1 MNASSSFH
9 LIMESNA
16 STTTG
21 NPDAAGIHPCALL
34 LPDGV
39 SCLQLNGHKAPE
51 IHPGGKGSTAGLILE
66 PVLTRDGTPRLA
78 IINPS
83 SRHLSINGLRA
94 PEFYLLSEKD
104 QFQFDDSCAFHVTI
118 FFCSRIVSPTAD
130 MTDKP
135 CPICLSPLN
144 ADQQDTIYACQ
155 CNTYFHLSGPSGLEC
170 ARAIN
175 ACPHCGRS
183 IRLQPQPGYNWL
195 PDLCDE

>member
-1 MNASSSFH
+1 VPH
-9 LIMESNA
+9 
-16 STTTG
+16 
-21 NPDAAGIHPCALL
+21 
-34 LPDGV
+34 GV
-39 SCLQLNGHKAPE
+39 SNLQAGGDKAPA

-66 PVLTRDGTPRLA
+66 PVLARDGAPRLA
-78 IINPS
+78 IINRS

-104 QFQFDDSCAFHVTI
+104 QFQFDDSCRFHLAI
-118 FFCSRIVSPTAD
+118 FVGSRIMSPTPE
-130 MTDKP
+130 MTSKP

-144 ADQQDTIYACQ
+144 AGQQDTIYACQ

-170 ARAIN
+170 ARDIN

-195 PDLCDE
+195 PDLSDD